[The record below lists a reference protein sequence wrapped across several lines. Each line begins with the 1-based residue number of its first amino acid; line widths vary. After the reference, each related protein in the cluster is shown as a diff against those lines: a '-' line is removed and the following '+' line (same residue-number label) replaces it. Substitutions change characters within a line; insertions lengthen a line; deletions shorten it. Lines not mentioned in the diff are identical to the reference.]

1 MVVNELY
8 NQPGYKPH
16 FHNSDTPVELSFNF
30 DDDVLK
36 GAMKRLYQKKYNPLK
51 EIDEELFNQFW
62 DIYNDAADKG
72 LQDAPPLDYGDK
84 DADFYNEL
92 QYNNGVFAAFKTHR
106 MQNDMASQLMG
117 EDGKLKTFAEWE
129 KDTRSIRDH
138 HVGSWLET
146 EYNTAVNRAHIAG
159 QWRQFEREKDI
170 LPNLEW
176 MRTTSVTPGKD
187 HEPFWGV
194 ILPIDHPFWTKHKP
208 GDRWGCKCGLR
219 STDAPVKPPIG
230 DAWDNPVYDP
240 SVGLDNNPGKD
251 AMLFSF
257 SHPYFAAAYWAYKK
271 LMPIVKKF
279 VDKQVL
285 KKLNSRFP
293 EIKSKIDP
301 FNGMSIRS
309 KNFIHGEIIVLR
321 RSLEDIKEH
330 SYKDVRVLSWLTN
343 FNEKKLRGWNY
354 LGWDYPKPYHKGH
367 PKYDK
372 SNPNRLK
379 HPETDCFLYYE
390 LKIAG
395 KTYYANVKMHKY
407 YNKEVLY
414 TIESKKPDKVRKG
427 TPGKE

>member
-1 MVVNELY
+1 MVVNNLY
-8 NQPGYKPH
+8 AQPGYDAIQ
-16 FHNSDTPVELSFNF
+16 NSGAPVKLDFKF
-30 DDDVLK
+30 DSDVLK
-36 GAMKRLYQKKYNPLK
+36 EAMKRLYKKKYNPLE
-51 EIDEELFNQFW
+51 EIDEDLFNEFW
-62 DIYNDAADKG
+62 DIFNQAADQG
-72 LQDAPPLDYGDK
+72 LTSAKSALDVDK

-92 QYNNGVFAAFKTHR
+92 RYNNGVFAAFKTHR
-106 MQNDMASQLMG
+106 MQNDMAAQLVG
-117 EDGKLKTFAEWE
+117 DDGKLKTFEQWDR
-129 KDTRSIRDH
+129 DTASIRKH
-138 HVGSWLET
+138 HVDSWLRT
-146 EYNTAVNRAHIAG
+146 EYTTAVRRARLAAE
-159 QWRQFEREKDI
+159 WRQFEREKDI
-170 LPNLEW
+170 LPNIEW
-176 MRTTSVTPGKD
+176 LKTTAVTPGED
-187 HEPFWGV
+187 HKPFWGV
-194 ILPIDHPFWTKHKP
+194 TLPIDHEFWNQHRP
-208 GDRWGCKCGLR
+208 GDRWGCKCGWR
-219 STDAPVKPPIG
+219 STDADINPPKD
-230 DAWDNPVYDP
+230 DAWKNPVYAPAD
-240 SVGLDNNPGKD
+240 GLENNPGKD

-257 SHPYFAAAYWAYKK
+257 GHPYFAAAHWAYKK
-271 LMPIVKKF
+271 LKPIVKKF

-301 FNGMSIRS
+301 FNGMSIRG

-343 FNEKKLRGWNY
+343 FNKKKLRGWNY

-379 HPETDCFLYYE
+379 HPETDYFLYYE

-414 TIESKKPDKVRKG
+414 TIESKKPNKVRKG
-427 TPGKE
+427 TPEKK